1 MAYSGQTK
9 VMPFLCAN
17 HGGRVTIAN
26 TGIDISI
33 TGADAATLIVPIP
46 MIIYAFGVY
55 VMESFDA
62 AATGGIFLDMETV
75 MAGGGSLI
83 VLAEIDLDSTSNS
96 RGDGFTARQV
106 ASTGS
111 EDVDAGDVIFASNAI
126 FPITVPAPR
135 VLVVRHVQSSSI
147 AGEVAPFIVAR
158 WLNPNLSSTEQWV
171 DAS

>member
-9 VMPFLCAN
+9 CIEFLCAN
-17 HGGRVTIAN
+17 GAGRVTIAN
-26 TGIDISI
+26 TGIDISV
-33 TGADAATLIVPIP
+33 TGADAATISIPIP

-55 VMESFDA
+55 VMEDLGA

-75 MAGGGSLI
+75 IAGGGSI
-83 VLAEIDLDSTSNS
+83 VVLAEIDLDSTSNL

-111 EDVDAGDVIFASNAI
+111 EDIDAGDVILASNAI

-135 VLVVRHVQSSSI
+135 TLTARWATNSGI

-158 WLNPNLSSTEQWV
+158 WLAPNFSSTEQWT
-171 DAS
+171 DIT